1 MDKKDA
7 RYRYPWRN
15 GNHFELLVDGAQY
28 FPAMLEA
35 IGNARHYVLLEI
47 YLFESGR
54 VAQRFIKTLNLAA
67 RRGVR
72 VCLLL
77 DDFGARRLQQRDRHA
92 LLQAGVEL
100 QFYNPIRYGVLRRNL
115 FRDHRKLLVVD
126 GRYAFTGGSG
136 ITDEFEDDGDIRGW
150 HEVMLRIQG
159 PVVADWQALFEQS
172 WARQHNTQPLP
183 LQNNIE
189 ALPEHTQTG
198 RLTVNAPSR
207 MEIKRSLLVQL
218 NQAERRIWIT
228 TAYFIPS
235 WKIRRRLRKAARQ
248 GVDVRLLLPGK
259 HTDHPAIR
267 HAGRRYYTQLLRNGV
282 RIFEYQPRFVHAKIL
297 LCDDWVSIGSSNID
311 RWNLRWNLEANQEV
325 RDPLLATQVQ
335 DLFERDF
342 SDSNEMHYRNWR
354 KRPWYRRWQENFWS
368 LIARWLERF
377 SQR

>member
-1 MDKKDA
+1 
-7 RYRYPWRN
+7 
-15 GNHFELLVDGAQY
+15 
-28 FPAMLEA
+28 
-35 IGNARHYVLLEI
+35 
-47 YLFESGR
+47 
-54 VAQRFIKTLNLAA
+54 
-67 RRGVR
+67 
-72 VCLLL
+72 
-77 DDFGARRLQQRDRHA
+77 
-92 LLQAGVEL
+92 
-100 QFYNPIRYGVLRRNL
+100 
-115 FRDHRKLLVVD
+115 
-126 GRYAFTGGSG
+126 
-136 ITDEFEDDGDIRGW
+136 
-150 HEVMLRIQG
+150 MLRIQG
-159 PVVADWQALFEQS
+159 PVVADWQDLFAQS
-172 WARQHNTQPLP
+172 WTRQHNTQPLP
-183 LQNNIE
+183 LRNDTE
-189 ALPEHTQTG
+189 AFTGHTQTG
-198 RLTVNAPSR
+198 RLTVNAPTR

-218 NQAERRIWIT
+218 NQAEQRIWIA